1 MCLSTEI
8 QVWNKGCPSLWQ
20 TPNNHTME
28 NSSLWNRGTRP
39 LVGLPSLF
47 LLSTPSING
56 TSTLGLP
63 LDYLPFC
70 CKPPNLIHAIQLCKK
85 QWCDHTRENMNSYLG
100 NLSLFVQAPTHHT
113 IDSSLCLYSTGYK
126 ILLWCSTLQSTWKR
140 AMIYICTPATACS
153 SVHNNTRCV
162 PVQTLYS
169 STWDH
174 IVKAIIVYICIHNY
188 CQFKWTQKYPTHHTF
203 L

>member
-1 MCLSTEI
+1 MT
-8 QVWNKGCPSLWQ
+8 N
-20 TPNNHTME
+20 PNNHTME

-113 IDSSLCLYSTGYK
+113 IDSSLCLYSTSYK

-140 AMIYICTPATACS
+140 AMIYIYTPDIACS
-153 SVHNNTRCV
+153 NGHQVINTQHV
-162 PVQTLYS
+162 LMVWSQWPFYV
-169 STWDH
+169 
-174 IVKAIIVYICIHNY
+174 ICI
-188 CQFKWTQKYPTHHTF
+188 FIWHHVCTVYKF
-203 L
+203 SFCIL